1 MLFLLSPVSPAL
13 LVAADMV
20 DLGWHQKGARVCE
33 GRDKALWSAL
43 SPCWCLSPPHAL
55 ISLIC
60 LVSRTSE
67 WELSLSYTYTV
78 MSLDGSTCLGCVY
91 VMPPEKAGFDAQVIY
106 WARSGQPTPA
116 GTASL
121 TAHLGDALEAWL
133 ASDAWPFKR
142 VAWPGRKIPWAEW
155 AALPAPGGA

>member
-1 MLFLLSPVSPAL
+1 MLQTWWTWAGTRRV
-13 LVAADMV
+13 
-20 DLGWHQKGARVCE
+20 RVC
-33 GRDKALWSAL
+33 GRAETRAPAECPFACVVPLHAVCVFLTHLSAFL
-43 SPCWCLSPPHAL
+43 TCT
-55 ISLIC
+55 I
-60 LVSRTSE
+60 E

-106 WARSGQPTPA
+106 WARSGQPAPA
-116 GTASL
+116 GAASL
-121 TAHLGDALEAWL
+121 TAHLGEALEAWL